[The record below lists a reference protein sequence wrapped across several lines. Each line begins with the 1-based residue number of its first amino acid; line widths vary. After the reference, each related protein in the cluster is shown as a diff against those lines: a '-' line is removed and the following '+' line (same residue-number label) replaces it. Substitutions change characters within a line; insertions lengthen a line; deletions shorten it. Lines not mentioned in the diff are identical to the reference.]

1 MDNETALPKRA
12 RLNPYGKALR
22 RERIFARLR
31 GGWSYEDI
39 AREERVTPRRVRQI
53 VSEALQRQQVDGGSD
68 HAMLQRARLENALRL
83 SAGRIA
89 EGEIGA
95 IAPYLKVLAQRPLPE
110 RGHGQ
115 SGLRRGGAREAARQ
129 DEPHRRPSGAR
140 SSHEADGAG
149 GRGPKLARGGSAGA
163 GEERAVQFELARK
176 PLKSPDSRKKKA
188 WIPLPQALDFLPK
201 DLDFPSL

>member
-1 MDNETALPKRA
+1 MDYGTLLPKRA

-22 RERIFARLR
+22 RERMFARLR
-31 GGWSYEDI
+31 LGWTYEDI

-95 IAPYLKVLAQRPLPE
+95 IAPYLKVLAQLDRY
-110 RGHGQ
+110 Q
-115 SGLRRGGAREAARQ
+115 SAAKANPVYDQAARERLLAKLNRVAARL
-129 DEPHRRPSGAR
+129 DREEATKAAGPAAKRRSSGAAEAPEPQR
-140 SSHEADGAG
+140 NEGFNSS
-149 GRGPKLARGGSAGA
+149 
-163 GEERAVQFELARK
+163 
-176 PLKSPDSRKKKA
+176 SPAS
-188 WIPLPQALDFLPK
+188 P
-201 DLDFPSL
+201 